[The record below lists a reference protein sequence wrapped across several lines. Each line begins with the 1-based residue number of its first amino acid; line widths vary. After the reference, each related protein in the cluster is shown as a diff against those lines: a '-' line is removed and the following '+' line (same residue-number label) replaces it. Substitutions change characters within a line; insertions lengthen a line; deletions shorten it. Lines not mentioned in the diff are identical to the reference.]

1 MANLLVV
8 TGNTALKAA
17 WAEGTVLGKT
27 FRYQGEKRL
36 EYLLSLTEK
45 EKPEVL
51 TVASVYGVQPEEEEI
66 LRKEC
71 SHLMEIL
78 RTECSHLIIL
88 DRSHS
93 AVLLTSDVPGYLPY
107 DRAAGLVAA
116 RFLFKD
122 KPCTVF
128 DFGTTLTVDFLS
140 AEGRYLGGNI
150 SPGCRTRFK
159 ALERYSKNLPL
170 VDTPE
175 KVLPEGQ
182 SLTGS
187 VESGVILGIM
197 FETEGYIR
205 SKKDNIVIFTGGDAI
220 YFAKRM
226 KNSIFVVCNLEL
238 MGLALITDDYVK
250 KNII

>member
-27 FRYQGEKRL
+27 FRYQGEKML

-71 SHLMEIL
+71 SHL
-78 RTECSHLIIL
+78 IIL
-88 DRSHS
+88 DRLHTE
-93 AVLLTSDVPGYLPY
+93 VLLKYDFPEYLPY

-122 KPCTVF
+122 KPCTVL

>member
-1 MANLLVV
+1 MANLLVL

-17 WAEGTVLGKT
+17 WTDGVTLGKT
-27 FRYQGEKRL
+27 YRYQGEKML
-36 EYLLSLTEK
+36 DYLLSITEK

-51 TVASVYGVQPEEEEI
+51 TLASVYEISEHDEEV
-66 LRKEC
+66 LKKEC
-71 SHLMEIL
+71 G
-78 RTECSHLIIL
+78 HLIIL
-88 DRSHS
+88 DRTH
-93 AVLLTSDVPGYLPY
+93 TGYLLKYDFPEYLSY
-107 DRAAGLVAA
+107 DRAAGLIAA

-128 DFGTTLTVDFLS
+128 DFGTTLTVDFLGS
-140 AEGRYLGGNI
+140 SGRYMGGNV

-159 ALERYSKNLPL
+159 ALNRYSKALPL

-175 KVLPEGQ
+175 KILPEGN
-182 SLTGS
+182 SVVSSIETG
-187 VESGVILGIM
+187 VVLGIM

-205 SKKDNIVIFTGGDAI
+205 QKPENIVIFTGGDAI

-250 KNII
+250 KNIE

>member
-17 WAEGTVLGKT
+17 WSEGTVLGKT
-27 FRYQGEKRL
+27 FRYQGEKML

-71 SHLMEIL
+71 A
-78 RTECSHLIIL
+78 HLIIL
-88 DRSHS
+88 DRSHTE
-93 AVLLTSDVPGYLPY
+93 VLLRYDFPEYLPY

>member
-27 FRYQGEKRL
+27 FRYQGEKML

-71 SHLMEIL
+71 SHL
-78 RTECSHLIIL
+78 IIL
-88 DRSHS
+88 DRLHTE
-93 AVLLTSDVPGYLPY
+93 VLLKYDFPEYLPY

-122 KPCTVF
+122 KPCTVL

-197 FETEGYIR
+197 FETEGYIS

>member
-17 WAEGTVLGKT
+17 WSNGTTLGKT
-27 FRYQGEKRL
+27 FRYQGEKML
-36 EYLLSLTEK
+36 EYLLSLIEK
-45 EKPEVL
+45 DKPEVL
-51 TVASVYGVQPEEEEI
+51 TIASVCGVSAEEEDI

-71 SHLMEIL
+71 GHLL
-78 RTECSHLIIL
+78 IL
-88 DRSHS
+88 DSTHTNI
-93 AVLLTSDVPGYLPY
+93 LLKYNFPEYLSC

-128 DFGTTLTVDFLS
+128 DFGTTLTVDFLGRD
-140 AEGRYLGGNI
+140 GRYLGGNV

-159 ALERYSKNLPL
+159 ALNRYSKALPL
-170 VDTPE
+170 VDTPDT
-175 KVLPEGQ
+175 VLPEGN
-182 SLTGS
+182 SEIS
-187 VESGVILGIM
+187 SIESGVILGIM

-205 SKKDNIVIFTGGDAI
+205 LRQDNIVIFTGGDAI
-220 YFAKRM
+220 YFAKKM

-238 MGLALITDDYVK
+238 MGLVLITDEYVK
-250 KNII
+250 KNIE